1 MAPKRLVSFLAVAA
15 ALATT
20 CHGWG
25 GGAGDVVSSSAAA
38 LSFVDRLRQMMIPAA
53 VGDGDYCDSWRVG
66 VEANNVRGWTATPRK
81 CDNYVENYMRGHHY
95 RRDSKVVVDEA
106 AAYAEAAVLSG
117 DPAAD
122 ANATWVFDVDETAL
136 SHVKFYKNHGFG
148 YHRTDEPA
156 FMEWLIAGRA
166 SALPNTV
173 TLYKKLLLLGVK
185 IVFLSDRP
193 DTPELRNATATNLIK
208 EGFDCWDELILRSEN
223 STATG
228 SVVEY
233 KSGERKKL
241 EEEKGM
247 VIIGNIGD
255 QWSDLLGS
263 PEGRRTFKL
272 PNPAYYIDNYKRAGA
287 AVAITASSSSSSS

>member
-1 MAPKRLVSFLAVAA
+1 MAPKRLVCFLAVAA

-25 GGAGDVVSSSAAA
+25 ASAGDVVSSSAAA

-66 VEANNVRGWTATPRK
+66 VEANNVRGWTAAPRK

-136 SHVKFYKNHGFG
+136 SHVKFYKKHGFG

-185 IVFLSDRP
+185 I
-193 DTPELRNATATNLIK
+193 
-208 EGFDCWDELILRSEN
+208 
-223 STATG
+223 
-228 SVVEY
+228 
-233 KSGERKKL
+233 L

-287 AVAITASSSSSSS
+287 AVRAAVAITASSSSSSS